1 MRELFLEFAFE
12 VDKGSVTP
20 QTVYGIGLG
29 ELRIF
34 TVEIAEIHIPKN
46 GANSS

>member
-1 MRELFLEFAFE
+1 MRKLFLEFAVE
-12 VDKGSVTP
+12 DDKGSATSRPVNG
-20 QTVYGIGLG
+20 VGLG

-34 TVEIAEIHIPKN
+34 AVEIVEIHIPKN